1 MPRPREEPHCVVV
14 PLKSVNH
21 HSQPHVM
28 PCMKWRILCLPVG
41 RGQCA
46 AGTRLLLT
54 HLSFS
59 RALIKAFVSLK
70 SLKIVQPFNR
80 MLSETEMLSL
90 QTIMN
95 QIHENHKNF
104 KNLSLNVKLQNSNST
119 SFTMFDGKML
129 EPNIGIIMQ
138 KSRVKYIH
146 YSFVCI
152 LLK

>member
-1 MPRPREEPHCVVV
+1 
-14 PLKSVNH
+14 
-21 HSQPHVM
+21 
-28 PCMKWRILCLPVG
+28 
-41 RGQCA
+41 
-46 AGTRLLLT
+46 
-54 HLSFS
+54 
-59 RALIKAFVSLK
+59 
-70 SLKIVQPFNR
+70 

-138 KSRVKYIH
+138 KSIVSGGRDPGQ
-146 YSFVCI
+146 
-152 LLK
+152 